1 MNKKP
6 RSINGLVLLAVLGL
20 VLVWLIM
27 TGTGEQT
34 SSVRYS
40 QIISWFEQGEVTDFT
55 LDLTWARGCAW
66 PGSIVFII
74 LS

>member
-1 MNKKP
+1 MYSAAACAAQGGLPLNKKP

-40 QIISWFEQGEVTDFT
+40 QIISWFEQGEVKDFT
-55 LDLTWARGCAW
+55 LDLKN
-66 PGSIVFII
+66 
-74 LS
+74 